1 MVTYTGGMPP
11 DATQTKRRILSAAR
25 AEFAQYGLAGARVER
40 IAENAKANKRS
51 LYVHFGAKEELFDLV
66 VAQSLMELADA
77 VPFDATA
84 LPQYAGALFDSL
96 QERPDVLRLTTWAA
110 LERPQPIEA
119 EVGSYRRKV
128 AAIREAQAA
137 GTLPTAHDAV
147 SLLAMVLALVTSWTG
162 SSWSL
167 RALGDGT
174 DPARPPAEFRTHM
187 TAAVEAVVGGAKAG
201 R

>member
-1 MVTYTGGMPP
+1 MPP
-11 DATQTKRRILSAAR
+11 DATQTKRRILTAAR
-25 AEFAQYGLAGARVER
+25 AEFARYGLAGARVER
-40 IAENAKANKRS
+40 IAENARANKRS

-84 LPQYAGALFDSL
+84 LPVYAGALFDIL

-119 EVGSYRRKV
+119 EVDSYRSKI
-128 AAIREAQAA
+128 AAVREAQAA
-137 GTLPTAHDAV
+137 GALPTTHDAV
-147 SLLAMVLALVTSWTG
+147 SLLAMILALVTSWTG

-174 DPARPPAEFRTHM
+174 DPARPPAEFRDRL
-187 TAAVEAVVGGAKAG
+187 TAAVEALVGGAPAG
-201 R
+201 G